1 MRRGVSWAEELES
14 SFEENIEEDAT
25 TRWRRRRSGNGGGGG
40 GGGGGSPSPSSA
52 SILVVSPRQ
61 NNTRQR
67 QRENNDN
74 NIHRIRDENFTFA
87 MTLSSLETAVREQI
101 GKLETDSVEKNI
113 ERLEQRKECA
123 RLMGVLFDLLKR
135 EIVVAFGGG
144 GGSPALRAEVHNYAS
159 NLATFQKSL
168 KLWKKKEM
176 HMVKQLDG
184 AGDGKLFATNTTPQK
199 TAASPLKKLFVT
211 RAEETDGL
219 LREVEEKLERLR
231 VLSSSGGERNDD
243 ARGDIENGKNNSATR
258 KFTFAARQNISPK
271 QRRTNQKVLV
281 CVVGMLFSALFVA
294 TFAWLWTNE
303 AEPWIEKSIREN
315 REHLTYEEIV
325 YEPIDH
331 SNNFDS

>member
-25 TRWRRRRSGNGGGGG
+25 TRWRRRRSGNGGGG
-40 GGGGGSPSPSSA
+40 SPSSSSA

-61 NNTRQR
+61 NNNTRRRHQ
-67 QRENNDN
+67 ENNDD

-123 RLMGVLFDLLKR
+123 RLMEVLFDLLKR

-159 NLATFQKSL
+159 NLATFEKSL

-176 HMVKQLDG
+176 HMVKQLD
-184 AGDGKLFATNTTPQK
+184 
-199 TAASPLKKLFVT
+199 
-211 RAEETDGL
+211 
-219 LREVEEKLERLR
+219 
-231 VLSSSGGERNDD
+231 LSL
-243 ARGDIENGKNNSATR
+243 IH
-258 KFTFAARQNISPK
+258 I
-271 QRRTNQKVLV
+271 
-281 CVVGMLFSALFVA
+281 
-294 TFAWLWTNE
+294 
-303 AEPWIEKSIREN
+303 
-315 REHLTYEEIV
+315 
-325 YEPIDH
+325 
-331 SNNFDS
+331 

>member
-1 MRRGVSWAEELES
+1 MRRGVSWAEDLTETIS
-14 SFEENIEEDAT
+14 TPPPDDDGVKNDFVNDDVNDEDEDEKHH
-25 TRWRRRRSGNGGGGG
+25 
-40 GGGGGSPSPSSA
+40 
-52 SILVVSPRQ
+52 Q
-61 NNTRQR
+61 
-67 QRENNDN
+67 
-74 NIHRIRDENFTFA
+74 IRDENFTFA
-87 MTLSSLETAVREQI
+87 MTVSQLETAVRDEN
-101 GKLETDSVEKNI
+101 DSVQRNV
-113 ERLEQRKECA
+113 ERLARRKECE
-123 RLMGVLFDLLKR
+123 RLMENLFELLKR
-135 EIVVAFGGG
+135 EILATRRSTSRRRRSSSSTSVR
-144 GGSPALRAEVHNYAS
+144 LLHAEVHNYAS
-159 NLATFQKSL
+159 NVSAFQKCL

>member
-25 TRWRRRRSGNGGGGG
+25 TRWRRRRSGNGGGG
-40 GGGGGSPSPSSA
+40 SPSSSSA

-61 NNTRQR
+61 NNNARRRHQ
-67 QRENNDN
+67 ENNDD

-123 RLMGVLFDLLKR
+123 RLMEVLFDLLKR

-231 VLSSSGGERNDD
+231 VLSSSGGERDDD
-243 ARGDIENGKNNSATR
+243 ARGDIENGKNNGATR

-271 QRRTNQKVLV
+271 QKRTNQKVLV

>member
-281 CVVGMLFSALFVA
+281 CVVGMLLSALFVA

>member
-74 NIHRIRDENFTFA
+74 NIRRIRDENFTFA

>member
-25 TRWRRRRSGNGGGGG
+25 TRWRRRRSGNGGGG
-40 GGGGGSPSPSSA
+40 SPSSSSA

-61 NNTRQR
+61 NNNTRRRHQ
-67 QRENNDN
+67 ENNDD

-123 RLMGVLFDLLKR
+123 RLMEVLFDLLKR

-159 NLATFQKSL
+159 NLATFEKSL

-271 QRRTNQKVLV
+271 QKRTNQKVLV

>member
-25 TRWRRRRSGNGGGGG
+25 TRWRRRRSGNGGGG
-40 GGGGGSPSPSSA
+40 SPSSSSA

-61 NNTRQR
+61 NVNTRQR
-67 QRENNDN
+67 HQENNNDN
-74 NIHRIRDENFTFA
+74 NTHRIRDENFTFA

-123 RLMGVLFDLLKR
+123 RLMEVLFDLLKR

-211 RAEETDGL
+211 RAEETDWL
-219 LREVEEKLERLR
+219 LREVEEKLEKLR

-271 QRRTNQKVLV
+271 QKRTNQKVLV

>member
-25 TRWRRRRSGNGGGGG
+25 TRWRRRRSGNGGGG
-40 GGGGGSPSPSSA
+40 SPSSSSA

-61 NNTRQR
+61 NNNARRRHQ
-67 QRENNDN
+67 ENNDD

-123 RLMGVLFDLLKR
+123 RLMEVLFDLLKR
-135 EIVVAFGGG
+135 EIVVAFG

-231 VLSSSGGERNDD
+231 VLSSSGGERDDD

-271 QRRTNQKVLV
+271 QKRTNQKVLV